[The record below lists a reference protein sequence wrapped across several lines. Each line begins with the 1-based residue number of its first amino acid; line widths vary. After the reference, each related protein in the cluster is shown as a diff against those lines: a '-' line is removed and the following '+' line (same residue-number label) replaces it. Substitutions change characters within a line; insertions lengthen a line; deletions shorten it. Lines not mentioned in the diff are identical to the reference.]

1 MVNLTIRDLFHKKGK
16 FIMILLG
23 LSVSMFLVQYS
34 AGMYNGVLVQSTD
47 PLDRFDFEVWVK
59 TEGDDHFFAGSPIN
73 DTTSEIIKKMSDI
86 EEAER
91 LIFTGANFET
101 EDYVVDITLIGYEL
115 GSERIEP
122 WDIYK
127 GDVDDLKE
135 ENTIIV
141 DESIFN
147 NFPDLQIGDE
157 VDVGEAEMEIVG
169 FCRNTRFMFNSYAW
183 ASIESAQN
191 VAPYYGNW
199 STSIGIEFEDD
210 YDIDDFE
217 EDLDVM
223 IDLELIEELEV
234 FTKEE
239 LKENTHTMII
249 NEGGLGGAI
258 YILVGLG
265 FFVAMIIITVVMY
278 QTIQE
283 KIPEFGTL
291 KAIGASKGFL
301 NKMLLGQVFILI
313 TLSFIIGTLL
323 AFIFGALG
331 GSAGIP
337 ILLDVFTSIGIYVA
351 YLGVGILC
359 SLFSV
364 SKVHRID
371 PAIVFKG

>member
-1 MVNLTIRDLFHKKGK
+1 MVNLTIRDLFHQKGK
-16 FIMILLG
+16 FIMIILG

-47 PLDRFDFEVWVK
+47 PLDRFDFNVWVK
-59 TEGDDHFFAGSPIN
+59 TEDDDHFFTGSPIN
-73 DTTSEIIKKMSDI
+73 DTTYEIIKNMSDVA
-86 EEAER
+86 EAER

-101 EDYVVDITLIGYEL
+101 EDYVVDVTIIGYEL
-115 GSERIEP
+115 DSDRIEP

-127 GDVDDLKE
+127 GDVDDLKDD
-135 ENTIIV
+135 NTIIV
-141 DESIFN
+141 DQSILN
-147 NFPDLQIGDE
+147 NFPDLRVGDK

-169 FCRNTRFMFNSYAW
+169 FCRNTKFMFNSYAW
-183 ASIESAQN
+183 TSIESAQSIY
-191 VAPYYGNW
+191 PYFGNW
-199 STSIGIEFEDD
+199 STSIGVELEGD

-217 EDLDVM
+217 EDLDE
-223 IDLELIEELEV
+223 IYYLELIEELEV

-239 LKENTHTMII
+239 LKENTHDMII

-265 FFVAMIIITVVMY
+265 FFVAMIIISVVMY

-291 KAIGASKGFL
+291 KAIGASKGFI

-313 TLSFIIGTLL
+313 TLSFIIGTVL

-337 ILLDVFTSIGIYVA
+337 ILLDLYISIGVYFA
-351 YLGVGILC
+351 YLGVGFLC
-359 SLFSV
+359 SIFSIN
-364 SKVHRID
+364 KVHRID

>member
-1 MVNLTIRDLFHKKGK
+1 MVNLTLRDLFHKKGK

-47 PLDRFDFEVWVK
+47 PLDRFDFDIWVK

-73 DTTSEIIKKMSDI
+73 DTTYEIIKEMSDI

-91 LIFTGANFET
+91 LIFSGANFET
-101 EDYVVDITLIGYEL
+101 EDYVVDITVIGYEL
-115 GSERIEP
+115 DSDRIEP

-141 DESIFN
+141 DESIFD
-147 NFPDLQIGDE
+147 NFPDLRIGDK
-157 VDVGEAEMEIVG
+157 VDIGDAEMEVVG
-169 FCRNTRFMFNSYAW
+169 FCRNAKFMFNSYAW
-183 ASIESAQN
+183 TSIESAQN
-191 VAPYYGNW
+191 IAPYYGNW
-199 STSIGIEFEDD
+199 STSIAVELENDYDKDDLEDD
-210 YDIDDFE
+210 LE
-217 EDLDVM
+217 EM
-223 IDLELIEELEV
+223 YELELVEELEV

-239 LKENTHTMII
+239 IKENTHTMII

-291 KAIGASKGFL
+291 KAIGASKNFL
-301 NKMLLGQVFILI
+301 NKILLGQVFILI
-313 TLSFIIGTLL
+313 TLSFIIGTVL

-331 GSAGIP
+331 GGAGIP
-337 ILLDVFTSIGIYVA
+337 ILLDVFTSIGIYAA

-359 SLFSV
+359 SLISV

>member
-1 MVNLTIRDLFHKKGK
+1 MVNLTIRDLFHQKGK
-16 FIMILLG
+16 FIMVILG

-47 PLDRFDFEVWVK
+47 PLDRFEFNVWVK
-59 TEGDDHFFAGSPIN
+59 TEGDDHFFTGSPIN
-73 DTTSEIIKKMSDI
+73 DTTYEIIKKMSDI

-115 GSERIEP
+115 DSDRIEP

-127 GDVDDLKE
+127 GDVDDLE
-135 ENTIIV
+135 DDNTIIV
-141 DESIFN
+141 DESILN
-147 NFPDLQIGDE
+147 NFPDLRVGDK

-169 FCRNTRFMFNSYAW
+169 FCRNTKFMFNSYAW

-199 STSIGIEFEDD
+199 STSIGVELEDG

-217 EDLDVM
+217 DDLDEM
-223 IDLELIEELEV
+223 YDLELIEELEV

-291 KAIGASKGFL
+291 KAIGASKNFL
-301 NKMLLGQVFILI
+301 NKILLGQVFILI
-313 TLSFIIGTLL
+313 TLSFILGTVL

-337 ILLDVFTSIGIYVA
+337 ILLDVFSSIGIYLA